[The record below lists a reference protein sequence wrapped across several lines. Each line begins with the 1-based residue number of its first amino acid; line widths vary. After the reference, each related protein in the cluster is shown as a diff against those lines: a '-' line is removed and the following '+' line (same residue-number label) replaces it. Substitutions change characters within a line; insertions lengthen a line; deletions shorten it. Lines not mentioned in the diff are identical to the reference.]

1 MDQCQHP
8 HGVAVN
14 LIHKTV
20 VVVRNQ
26 FTSAG
31 DLAGTPQLWKINQ
44 PRGSVAEQLVHPGSG
59 SHAIGRDVFPHL
71 VPILFGF
78 RGPDNL
84 HALLAAFA
92 RRFANLASTSSFER
106 PRPARS
112 EARAAS
118 TLVLRNSS
126 YSRVVR

>member
-1 MDQCQHP
+1 MNQCQHP
-8 HGVAVN
+8 HGVAIN
-14 LIHKTV
+14 LIHKPV
-20 VVVRNQ
+20 VLVRNQ

-44 PRGSVAEQLVHPGSG
+44 LRGSVAEQFVHPRSG
-59 SHAIGRDVFPHL
+59 GHAIGRDVLPNL

-78 RGPDNL
+78 RGPDNP
-84 HALLAAFA
+84 HALLATLA

-126 YSRVVR
+126 YSRVAR